1 MNKLVNNPGDIS
13 KENRKILLSKWEEHY
28 DQSNTPGTYFN
39 SLDRDIII
47 DFYEKLEIQCKQILK
62 NGYKQ
67 WAYKKY
73 RFDHNGE
80 QGVLELTN
88 DVKAWLLKSSD
99 RESFVNL
106 KEIFKNGEEKINR
119 NIRQTIKRVL
129 ADHRDETKIDRLLRR
144 IEDIADDDSND
155 IIRNRTEKNKKADYF
170 TIANKIPEERDPTNE
185 EIEHVISLVGNF
197 KEHPQRQN
205 AKQATKVYSTK
216 QLIEMMEIISNNLPT
231 DVTPNTLET
240 IFIDLIPDFLPPDFL
255 IEKAFKIYGNVN
267 FPIDIDHKLSLNDL
281 DQGDQLVAEQA
292 AESCVEKINKLG
304 IRDHCK
310 IIKKH
315 IDDKNLN
322 INSLAKEEIF
332 DSREHVEEVMNKI
345 GRVTNDLFSTIEGDE
360 VSEIAF
366 SLFFEK
372 V

>member
-39 SLDRDIII
+39 SLDNDIYI

-106 KEIFKNGEEKINR
+106 KEIFKNGEENINR
-119 NIRQTIKRVL
+119 NIRQTIRRVL
-129 ADHRDETKIDRLLRR
+129 AAHRDVTVIDTLLRR
-144 IEDIADDDSND
+144 IENIADDDSND
-155 IIRNRTEKNKKADYF
+155 IVRNRTEKNKRADYF
-170 TIANKIPEERDPTNE
+170 TIANKLPEERDPTNE

-197 KEHPQRQN
+197 KEHPQKQN
-205 AKQATKVYSTK
+205 AKQATRVYNNQ
-216 QLIEMMEIISNNLPT
+216 QLIEMMEIITNNLPT

-240 IFIDLIPDFLPPDFL
+240 IFIDLIPDFLPADFL

-267 FPIDIDHKLSLNDL
+267 FPIDIDYKLSLNDL
-281 DQGDQLVAEQA
+281 DQGDQLVVKQVAEN
-292 AESCVEKINKLG
+292 CVEKIEALG
-304 IRDHCK
+304 IREHCK
-310 IIKKH
+310 IIKQHLDNK
-315 IDDKNLN
+315 DLK
-322 INSLAKEEIF
+322 INKLAQEEIF
-332 DSREHVEEVMNKI
+332 DSREHVEEVIENI
-345 GRVTNDLFSTIEGDE
+345 GLVANELFSTIEDE
-360 VSEIAF
+360 TVAEVAF